1 MEKQHLHW
9 NPKIPR
15 HGIGQNLTHIRHSTF
30 FVSDLRKSVDFYSNI
45 MKFKVLTMDK
55 ENGSATLSMKNM
67 VLELKVGATTA
78 FAGENLIVGH
88 ISVDVPDSKL
98 AFDYL
103 TQKKVDFE
111 INVSV
116 PKGIGKAE
124 SEGGSSDNTVGQ
136 AFIRDPDGY
145 YLEICNC
152 HLLTDFVLGLT
163 NGQLLDG
170 YQEGVQSVDTT
181 YAASKLFVKAQL
193 SKKKLKRFNSSSS
206 DVVEPLPESDRPKE
220 ANPIILKN
228 FIKRRAV
235 YGDIC
240 QSFTEEQLGQILCEA
255 GNCAAT
261 AVLLMKERIKKG
273 DATKI
278 YRPPAYYVGKVE
290 ETTKYSPVV
299 LEAGADEKGK
309 DMTAPAE
316 MSAGVL
322 HQKNAST
329 APAQGSDDKNED
341 EGEIPFEISAVNH
354 IAFIVSDV
362 GKSSTFYSDVLGL
375 QQVKRPN
382 FDRHGAWFTGGN
394 VEIHLILGN
403 PLAPPR
409 STRGLEANTTWFVVE
424 DFDAAKSKLIELAA
438 DFGEDIQLE
447 MSSAS
452 DEKKFL
458 TCRDADGYVFGIC
471 TE

>member
-1 MEKQHLHW
+1 MTK
-9 NPKIPR
+9 
-15 HGIGQNLTHIRHSTF
+15 
-30 FVSDLRKSVDFYSNI
+30 SDFL
-45 MKFKVLTMDK
+45 
-55 ENGSATLSMKNM
+55 
-67 VLELKVGATTA
+67 
-78 FAGENLIVGH
+78 
-88 ISVDVPDSKL
+88 L
-98 AFDYL
+98 AFE
-103 TQKKVDFE
+103 QVDFE

-124 SEGGSSDNTVGQ
+124 SEGGGSDNTVGQ

-170 YQEGVQSVDTT
+170 YQEGVKSADTT
-181 YAASKLFVKAQL
+181 YAATKLFTKAQVA
-193 SKKKLKRFNSSSS
+193 KRKLKRFNSSSS
-206 DVVEPLPESDRPKE
+206 TIAESLPESDRPQE
-220 ANPIILKN
+220 ANPAILNN
-228 FIKRRAV
+228 FIKRRVV

-255 GNCAAT
+255 GNSAAT
-261 AVLLMKERIKKG
+261 AILLMKERIKKG

-278 YRPPAYYVGKVE
+278 YKPPAYYVGKVE
-290 ETTKYSPVV
+290 EATKYSPIV
-299 LEAGADEKGK
+299 LDAGADEKGK
-309 DMTAPAE
+309 NMAAPAK
-316 MSAGVL
+316 MSAGIL
-322 HQKNAST
+322 NQKKNAST
-329 APAQGSDDKNED
+329 ATQAFDDKNED
-341 EGEIPFEISAVNH
+341 EEEIHFEISSVNH

-362 GKSSTFYSDVLGL
+362 GRSSTFYSDVLGL

-424 DFDAAKSKLIELAA
+424 DFDAAISKLTKLTAEF
-438 DFGEDIQLE
+438 DEDIQLE
-447 MSSAS
+447 MSNDS
-452 DEKKFL
+452 DEKKFA

>member
-1 MEKQHLHW
+1 M
-9 NPKIPR
+9 
-15 HGIGQNLTHIRHSTF
+15 
-30 FVSDLRKSVDFYSNI
+30 
-45 MKFKVLTMDK
+45 
-55 ENGSATLSMKNM
+55 
-67 VLELKVGATTA
+67 
-78 FAGENLIVGH
+78 
-88 ISVDVPDSKL
+88 
-98 AFDYL
+98 
-103 TQKKVDFE
+103 
-111 INVSV
+111 
-116 PKGIGKAE
+116 
-124 SEGGSSDNTVGQ
+124 
-136 AFIRDPDGY
+136 
-145 YLEICNC
+145 
-152 HLLTDFVLGLT
+152 LTDFVLGLT

-170 YQEGVQSVDTT
+170 YQEGVKSVDTT
-181 YAASKLFVKAQL
+181 YAASKLFVKAQI

-206 DVVEPLPESDRPKE
+206 TTVEPLPESKRPKE
-220 ANPIILKN
+220 ADPAILEN
-228 FIKRRAV
+228 LIKRSAV

-261 AVLLMKERIKKG
+261 AILLMKERIKKG

-278 YRPPAYYVGKVE
+278 YKPPAYYVGKIE
-290 ETTKYSPVV
+290 EATKYSPIV
-299 LEAGADEKGK
+299 LQAGAAEKGK
-309 DMTAPAE
+309 DMAAPAE
-316 MSAGVL
+316 KSAGVSY
-322 HQKNAST
+322 QKNAST
-329 APAQGSDDKNED
+329 APAQASDDSKNED
-341 EGEIPFEISAVNH
+341 EEEIHFEISAVNH

-362 GKSSTFYSDVLGL
+362 GRSSTFYSDVLGL

-424 DFDAAKSKLIELAA
+424 DFDAAKSKLTKLAA
-438 DFGEDIQLE
+438 SFDEDIQLE

-452 DEKKFL
+452 DEKKFA